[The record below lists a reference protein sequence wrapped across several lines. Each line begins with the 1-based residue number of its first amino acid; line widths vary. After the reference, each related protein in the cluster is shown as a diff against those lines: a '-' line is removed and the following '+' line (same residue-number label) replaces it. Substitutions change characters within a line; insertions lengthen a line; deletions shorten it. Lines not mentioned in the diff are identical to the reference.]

1 MKVLEFHNH
10 PLFDVENILKGYD
23 IAVYIVDDTEL
34 KVSKCV
40 LKNKQPPLSLSF
52 YNIFRTTY
60 TLTSRTYGQ
69 PVYQN

>member
-10 PLFDVENILKGYD
+10 PLFDVEIILKGYD
-23 IAVYIVDDTEL
+23 IAVYVVDDTEL

-40 LKNKQPPLSLSF
+40 LKKKQPTLSLSF

-60 TLTSRTYGQ
+60 TSTSRTYGQ

>member
-40 LKNKQPPLSLSF
+40 LKNK
-52 YNIFRTTY
+52 
-60 TLTSRTYGQ
+60 
-69 PVYQN
+69 